1 MGLFNRTIVQSV
13 VIEGEDYGLNEV
25 FKSIDDGIQKLEYI
39 ADGIL
44 LGMFLMGSITIL
56 AAGLLTFIICFL
68 AMFPFKSKEEKKS
81 FWKTQ
86 GFVMLGF
93 VIVAALLFGIPYAI
107 LA

>member
-1 MGLFNRTIVQSV
+1 MDLFERLIVHSA
-13 VIEGEDYGLNEV
+13 VIEGEDYGLNDV
-25 FKSIDDGIQKLEYI
+25 FKPIGDGWHKFEYIMDGIYLAMFQ
-39 ADGIL
+39 
-44 LGMFLMGSITIL
+44 LGAFVIL

-86 GFVMLGF
+86 GFVMSGF